1 MATISAVSS
10 ALHDVYAAVLRDR
23 LPEVGME
30 IYELLFLVGRPMID
44 VCDWTGLPVPIVV
57 AWRDRILSE
66 LREIELQLEAVD
78 VRCERGC
85 AVAF

>member
-1 MATISAVSS
+1 MSN

-30 IYELLFLVGRPMID
+30 IYELLFLVGRPMVD
-44 VCDWTGLPVPIVV
+44 VCDWTGLPVPTVV

-66 LREIELQLEAVD
+66 LREIELQLETVD
-78 VRCERGC
+78 VRCERDC

>member
-1 MATISAVSS
+1 MSN

-30 IYELLFLVGRPMID
+30 IYELLFLVGRPMVD
-44 VCDWTGLPVPIVV
+44 VCDWTGLSVPTVV

-66 LREIELQLEAVD
+66 LREIELQLETVD
-78 VRCERGC
+78 VHCERDC